1 MVSSIRGLQS
11 TARKG
16 KDMSDLTFNMDDLEP
31 LPADALGLAK
41 ESAGVS
47 LSYWQNIWRCF
58 KKNKL
63 SVMSL
68 IFIVFLIFVAV
79 FGPMLTRQSY
89 SDQNRDYIHIPPQL
103 DIYAIGRDTY
113 VYLSPS
119 MQLLKVS
126 KDGHLLGPVEK
137 LEDDL
142 SSKRR
147 VYTMGGQN
155 IIVDYRQKP
164 ARILY
169 EDGKDVPLFR
179 KKVWNKTFWFGTDS
193 VGRDL
198 FVRIIYGARVTMI
211 IGFVASFVNLTIGVL
226 YGGIAGYLGGMTD
239 NIMMRI
245 VDILRSIPR
254 LLYVILLMVVF
265 GSGLLTVVIVIGL
278 VDWLGMARI
287 VRGQVFSIKNRE
299 YVLAARALGAKPKRI
314 LLRHLIPNALGP
326 IIIETA
332 MNIPH
337 AIFTE
342 AFLSFVGLGVSAPQ
356 ASWGTL
362 ANNALSGFMSYP
374 YEMFFPA
381 IAISLTVL
389 AFNFLGDGL
398 RDAIDPRFKE

>member
-1 MVSSIRGLQS
+1 
-11 TARKG
+11 
-16 KDMSDLTFNMDDLEP
+16 MSETELKADDW
-31 LPADALGLAK
+31 
-41 ESAGVS
+41 ESVQTENLLVAEDISGIS
-47 LSYWQNIWRCF
+47 LSYWQNVWRRF

-63 SVMSL
+63 SVVSL
-68 IFIVFLIFVAV
+68 AFIVFLVLIAV
-79 FGPMLTRQSY
+79 FGPRLTKLSD
-89 SDQNRDYIHIPPQL
+89 SDQNRDYIHIPPQIDL
-103 DIYAIGRDTY
+103 YSVDSNTY
-113 VYLSPS
+113 IYLSPS
-119 MQLLKVS
+119 MQLFIAS
-126 KDGHLLGPVEK
+126 RNGRLLGPAES
-137 LEDDL
+137 LEDDIFT
-142 SSKRR
+142 KQR
-147 VYTMGGQN
+147 VYQINGQR
-155 IIVDYRQKP
+155 IIVNYRQKP
-164 ARILY
+164 PKVLY
-169 EDGKDVPLFR
+169 ENESEVPLFR
-179 KKVWNKTFWFGTDS
+179 KKVWNKSFWFGTDA

-198 FVRIIYGARVTMI
+198 FVRIIYGARVTII
-211 IGFVASFVNLTIGVL
+211 IGFIASLMNLTVGVL
-226 YGGIAGYLGGMTD
+226 YGGISGYLGGVAD

-287 VRGQVFSIKNRE
+287 VRGQVLSIKNRE
-299 YVLAARALGAKPKRI
+299 YVLAAKALGAKPKRI
-314 LLRHLIPNALGP
+314 LLRHLIPNAMGP

-332 MNIPH
+332 MNIPA

-362 ANNALSGFMSYP
+362 ANNALSGFMSFP

>member
-1 MVSSIRGLQS
+1 
-11 TARKG
+11 
-16 KDMSDLTFNMDDLEP
+16 MSETELKADDW
-31 LPADALGLAK
+31 
-41 ESAGVS
+41 ESVQTENLLVAEDISGIS
-47 LSYWQNIWRCF
+47 LSYWQNVWRRF

-63 SVMSL
+63 SVVSL
-68 IFIVFLIFVAV
+68 AFIVFLVLIAI
-79 FGPMLTRQSY
+79 FGPRLTKLSD
-89 SDQNRDYIHIPPQL
+89 SDQNRDYIHIPPQIDL
-103 DIYAIGRDTY
+103 YSVDSNTY
-113 VYLSPS
+113 IYLSPS
-119 MQLLKVS
+119 MQLFIAS
-126 KDGHLLGPVEK
+126 RNGRLLGPAES
-137 LEDDL
+137 LEDDIFT
-142 SSKRR
+142 KQR
-147 VYTMGGQN
+147 VYQINGQR
-155 IIVDYRQKP
+155 IIVNYRQKP
-164 ARILY
+164 PKVLY
-169 EDGKDVPLFR
+169 ENESEVPLFR
-179 KKVWNKTFWFGTDS
+179 KKVWNKSFWFGTDA

-198 FVRIIYGARVTMI
+198 FVRIIYGARVTII
-211 IGFVASFVNLTIGVL
+211 IGFIASLMNLTVGVL
-226 YGGIAGYLGGMTD
+226 YGGISGYLGGVAD

-287 VRGQVFSIKNRE
+287 VRGQVLSIKNRE
-299 YVLAARALGAKPKRI
+299 YVLAAKALGAKPKRI
-314 LLRHLIPNALGP
+314 LLRHLIPNAMGP

-332 MNIPH
+332 MNIPA

-362 ANNALSGFMSYP
+362 ANNALSGFMSFP

>member
-1 MVSSIRGLQS
+1 
-11 TARKG
+11 
-16 KDMSDLTFNMDDLEP
+16 MSETELKADDW
-31 LPADALGLAK
+31 
-41 ESAGVS
+41 ESVQTENLLVAEDISGIS
-47 LSYWQNIWRCF
+47 LSYWQNVWRRF

-63 SVMSL
+63 SVLSFA
-68 IFIVFLIFVAV
+68 FIVFLVLMAV
-79 FGPMLTRQSY
+79 FGPRLTKLSD
-89 SDQNRDYIHIPPQL
+89 SDQNRDYIHIPPQIDL
-103 DIYAIGRDTY
+103 YSVGSNTY
-113 VYLSPS
+113 IYLSPS
-119 MQLLKVS
+119 MQLFIAS
-126 KDGHLLGPVEK
+126 RNGRLLGPAES
-137 LEDDL
+137 LEDDIFT
-142 SSKRR
+142 KQR
-147 VYTMGGQN
+147 VYQINGQQ
-155 IIVDYRQKP
+155 IIVNYRQKP
-164 ARILY
+164 AKVLY
-169 EDGKDVPLFR
+169 ENESEVPLFR
-179 KKVWNKTFWFGTDS
+179 KKVWNKSFWFGTDA

-198 FVRIIYGARVTMI
+198 FVRIIYGARVTII
-211 IGFVASFVNLTIGVL
+211 IGFIASLMNLTVGVL
-226 YGGIAGYLGGMTD
+226 YGGISGYLGGVAD

-287 VRGQVFSIKNRE
+287 VRGQVLSIKNRE
-299 YVLAARALGAKPKRI
+299 YVLAAKALGAKPKRI
-314 LLRHLIPNALGP
+314 LLRHLIPNAMGP

-332 MNIPH
+332 MNIPA

-362 ANNALSGFMSYP
+362 ANNALSGFMSFP

>member
-1 MVSSIRGLQS
+1 
-11 TARKG
+11 
-16 KDMSDLTFNMDDLEP
+16 
-31 LPADALGLAK
+31 
-41 ESAGVS
+41 
-47 LSYWQNIWRCF
+47 
-58 KKNKL
+58 
-63 SVMSL
+63 
-68 IFIVFLIFVAV
+68 
-79 FGPMLTRQSY
+79 
-89 SDQNRDYIHIPPQL
+89 
-103 DIYAIGRDTY
+103 
-113 VYLSPS
+113 
-119 MQLLKVS
+119 
-126 KDGHLLGPVEK
+126 
-137 LEDDL
+137 
-142 SSKRR
+142 
-147 VYTMGGQN
+147 
-155 IIVDYRQKP
+155 
-164 ARILY
+164 
-169 EDGKDVPLFR
+169 
-179 KKVWNKTFWFGTDS
+179 
-193 VGRDL
+193 
-198 FVRIIYGARVTMI
+198 
-211 IGFVASFVNLTIGVL
+211 
-226 YGGIAGYLGGMTD
+226 
-239 NIMMRI
+239 MMRI